1 MSAVLLSRDARE
13 VLADARQRTLELVA
27 SVGDQDLDRVHD
39 PLMSP
44 LVWDLGH
51 IAAFEDLWLA
61 QRTGG
66 MNPLRP
72 DLAEVYDAAETP
84 RFARGDLPY
93 LRRDEAIAFM
103 EETRGRSLAVL
114 DRVARVGP
122 VWEMVAQHEHQHNE
136 TMLQTLQ
143 LAEPGVYAPE
153 RRPLPEAEAASGMVR
168 IDAGRFPLGEPDAEF
183 AYDNERPQHEVH
195 LPAFEIDRMPV
206 TNGAYLAFIEDGGYR
221 RRDLWTEQGWAWRAS
236 TGVDRPLYW
245 TEDGRVR
252 SFERTEPLDPDLPVM
267 HVSWYEADA
276 YARWRGAR
284 LPTEEEWEKVASWD
298 EAAGEKR
305 RFPWGDEPPDG
316 SRANLDQLAFGPAQV
331 GAYPTGASPYGLLG
345 MVGDCWE
352 WTSSDFAGYPG
363 FRAWPYREYSEVF
376 FGGGY
381 KVLRGASWAS
391 RPTVARTTF
400 RNWDHPERRQI
411 FAGFR
416 CVVDVPR
423 GASVR
428 IDVLDVRDSLADD
441 VRAGL
446 TSELKQ
452 LPPKYFY
459 DERGSELF
467 DRITTLPEYY
477 PTRAEREIL
486 NRRAP
491 QIVRGSRAAELVELG
506 SGSASKTRA
515 LLYAMAGAGTLRRYV
530 PLDVSQAT
538 LESCA
543 ADITELYPGLE
554 VHGVVGD
561 FGRDLARVPLGE
573 RRLFAFLGG
582 TIGNLFPDERAAC
595 LARLRELMLPDDRL
609 LIGTDLVKDRSVLE
623 AAYNDSQGVTAEFNR
638 NVLRVVNDGL
648 GANFAPEAFEHLAF
662 FDEANSWIEMRL
674 RANGAQ
680 SVRIEG
686 ADLELTFEDG
696 EEIRTEISAKFTRD
710 AVERELTGARFALD
724 DFFTDER
731 GMFGVALARPDGA
744 TQGEAPSRR
753 FP

>member
-1 MSAVLLSRDARE
+1 MLLSSDVRELLAEAR
-13 VLADARQRTLELVA
+13 LRTLALVA
-27 SVGDQDLDRVHD
+27 DLSDDDLDRVHD
-39 PLMSP
+39 RLMSP

-66 MNPLRP
+66 LAPLRP
-72 DLAEVYDAAETP
+72 GLTIVYDADETP
-84 RFARGDLPY
+84 RAGRGDLPY
-93 LRRDEAIAFM
+93 LRRAEALEFM
-103 EETRGRSLAVL
+103 AETRARSLAVL

-122 VWEMVAQHEHQHNE
+122 VWEMVVQHEHQHNE
-136 TMLQTLQ
+136 TMLQTLK
-143 LAEPGVYAPE
+143 LAEPGVFSPE
-153 RRPLPEAEAASGMVR
+153 PRPLPPVGTERRGDMVR
-168 IDAGRFPLGEPDAEF
+168 IDAGEFPLGEPDAEF
-183 AYDNERPQHEVH
+183 AYDNERPQHLVH
-195 LPAFEIDRMPV
+195 VAAFEIDRTPV
-206 TNGAYLAFIEDGGYR
+206 TNGAYQEFIEDGGYAR
-221 RRDLWTEQGWAWRAS
+221 RELWTDEGWAWREENAIE
-236 TGVDRPLYW
+236 RPVYW
-245 TEDGRVR
+245 TGDGRVR
-252 SFERTEPLDPDLPVM
+252 SFDRTEPLDPDLPVM

-284 LPTEEEWEKVASWD
+284 LPTEAEWEKAASWD
-298 EAAGEKR
+298 EDAGEKR
-305 RFPWGDEPPDG
+305 RFPWGDDPPDE
-316 SRANLDQLAFGPAQV
+316 SLANLDQLGFGPAPA
-331 GAYPTGASPYGLLG
+331 GAYPDGASPHGVLG
-345 MVGDCWE
+345 MAGDCWE
-352 WTSSDFAGYPG
+352 WTSSEFGGYPG

-381 KVLRGASWAS
+381 RVLRGASWAS
-391 RPTVARTTF
+391 RPTMARTTF
-400 RNWDHPERRQI
+400 RNWDHPQRRQI

-416 CVVDVPR
+416 CAVDAPR
-423 GASVR
+423 EPSVR
-428 IDVLDVRDSLADD
+428 IDVFDVRDTLADD

-446 TSELKQ
+446 SMDLKQ

-477 PTRAEREIL
+477 PTRCEREIL

-491 QIVRGSRAAELVELG
+491 EIVRDSQAAEVVELG

-515 LLYAMAGAGTLRRYV
+515 LLYAMAGEGTLRRYV

-538 LESCA
+538 VESCA
-543 ADITELYPGLE
+543 AELAELYPGLE

-561 FGRDLARVPLGE
+561 FDRDLERVPTGR

-582 TIGNLFPDERAAC
+582 TIGNLFPDERAAF
-595 LARLRELMLPDDRL
+595 LVKLRELMLPDDRL

-623 AAYNDSQGVTAEFNR
+623 AAYNDSRGVTAEFNR

-648 GANFAPEAFEHLAF
+648 GANFAPEAFEHVAF
-662 FDEANSWIEMRL
+662 FNEANSWIEMRL

-710 AVERELTGARFALD
+710 AVQSELAGAGLELD
-724 DFFTDER
+724 GFFTDE
-731 GMFGVALARPDGA
+731 GGLFGLAVARHA
-744 TQGEAPSRR
+744 AP
-753 FP
+753 